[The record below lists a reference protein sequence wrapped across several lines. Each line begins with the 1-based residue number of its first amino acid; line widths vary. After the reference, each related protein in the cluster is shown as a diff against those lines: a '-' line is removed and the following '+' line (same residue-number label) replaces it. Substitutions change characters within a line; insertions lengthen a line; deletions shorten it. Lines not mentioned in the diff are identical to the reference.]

1 MKKRII
7 LLALV
12 LAVCFTS
19 FLGCKKNVGTSED
32 NAIIE
37 EEDMEEK
44 EVYCFGFTCL
54 SMQNPYFITLEES
67 LRDKVE
73 AEGHTLITKDPGTNL
88 EKQIEQIDEMI
99 EEGIDAI
106 FLHPVDWEGIEPAL
120 LRLKGA
126 GVKIINIDCEVKDFD
141 YVDAYVGSDNKEAG
155 KLCGLDL
162 IERFP
167 EGGKIMIL
175 ESITQNSVN
184 ERIRGFEQT
193 IAGKGFEIVARHETM
208 GDLNTAREAAY
219 QCFLEHPE
227 IIAVMCGNDQSA
239 LGVVVAA
246 NTAGM
251 KNVSI
256 YGVDGSP
263 DMKKEL
269 SKKDSLVRGTV
280 AQSPIDIGN
289 KAAEVGIAMLGGE
302 DYEEITYE
310 EVFFV
315 NKDNVDMYGTDGW
328 K

>member
-1 MKKRII
+1 MKKKII
-7 LLALV
+7 LLMFV
-12 LAVCFTS
+12 LAVCFS
-19 FLGCKKNVGTSED
+19 SLLGCKKNVGTSED

-37 EEDMEEK
+37 EDDEEK
-44 EVYCFGFTCL
+44 KETYCFGFTCL

-73 AEGHTLITKDPGTNL
+73 SEGHTLITKDPSSNL

-99 EEGIDAI
+99 AEGIDAI

-126 GVKIINIDCEVKDFD
+126 GVKIINIDCEVKDLD
-141 YVDAYVGSDNKEAG
+141 YVDAYVGSDNKNAG
-155 KLCGLDL
+155 QLCGLDL
-162 IERFP
+162 IVLFP

-175 ESITQNSVN
+175 ESTTQNSVN
-184 ERIRGFEQT
+184 ERIRGFEET

-219 QCFLEHPE
+219 QSFLDYPE
-227 IIAVMCGNDQSA
+227 IVAVMCGNDQSA

-251 KNVSI
+251 KNVAI

-289 KAAEVGIAMLGGE
+289 KAAEIGIAMLGGE
-302 DYEEITYE
+302 DYEERTYE

-315 NKDNVDMYGTDGW
+315 DKDNVDMYGTDGW

>member
-1 MKKRII
+1 MKKRIV
-7 LLALV
+7 LLTLFLV
-12 LAVCFTS
+12 VCLSTL
-19 FLGCKKNVGTSED
+19 LGCKKNVGTSED

-37 EEDMEEK
+37 EVEEEK
-44 EVYCFGFTCL
+44 ETYSFGFTCL

-67 LRDKVE
+67 LREKIE
-73 AEGHTLITKDPGTNL
+73 EEGHTLITKDPESDL
-88 EKQIEQIDEMI
+88 EKQMEQIDEMI
-99 EEGIDAI
+99 EDGIDAI

-120 LRLKGA
+120 LRLKEA
-126 GVKIINIDCEVKDFD
+126 GVKIINIDCEVKAFD
-141 YVDAYVGSDNKEAG
+141 YVDAYVGSDNKSAG
-155 KLCGLDL
+155 QLCALDL
-162 IERFP
+162 IEQFP
-167 EGGKIMIL
+167 NGGKIMIL

-184 ERIRGFEQT
+184 DRIRGFEKT

-219 QCFLEHPE
+219 QSFLEHPE
-227 IIAVMCGNDQSA
+227 IVAVMCGNDQSA

-251 KNVSI
+251 KDVSI

-269 SKKDSLVRGTV
+269 AKSDSLVRGTV
-280 AQSPIDIGN
+280 AQSPISIGN
-289 KAAEVGIAMLGGE
+289 RAAEVGIAILDGE
-302 DYEEITYE
+302 DYEECTYE

-315 NKDNVDMYGTDGW
+315 DKDNVDMYGTDGW

>member
-1 MKKRII
+1 MKKRSVLI
-7 LLALV
+7 AFFLV
-12 LAVCFTS
+12 ICVFAI
-19 FLGCKKNVGTSED
+19 LGCKKNVGTSED

-37 EEDMEEK
+37 EVEKEEK
-44 EVYCFGFTCL
+44 ETYCFGFSCL

-67 LRDKVE
+67 LRDRVE
-73 AEGHTLITKDPGTNL
+73 AEGHTLITKDSASDI

-120 LRLKGA
+120 LRLKSA
-126 GVKIINIDCEVKDFD
+126 GVKIINIDCEVKDLD
-141 YVDAYVGSDNKEAG
+141 YVDAYVGSDNKSAG
-155 KLCGLDL
+155 QLCGLDL
-162 IERFP
+162 IEQFP

-175 ESITQNSVN
+175 ESMTQNSVN
-184 ERIRGFEQT
+184 ERIRGFEKT

-219 QCFLEHPE
+219 QSFLENPD

-263 DMKKEL
+263 DMKEEL
-269 SKKDSLVRGTV
+269 TKKDSLVRGTV
-280 AQSPIDIGN
+280 AQSPISIGN
-289 KAAEVGIAMLGGE
+289 KAAEIGIAMLNGE
-302 DYEEITYE
+302 EYEEFTYE

-315 NKDNVDMYGTDGW
+315 DKDNVDMYGTDGW